1 MDRMSDSGSDD
12 LGSNPGGV
20 TIQNQSAMQQPYSFI
35 AKATYLLLFV
45 TLFIVILVYAK
56 DFFVPIA
63 FGLLLSSL
71 LSPLC
76 KWLCHTGVPKGLS
89 ILISILLMMV
99 FFGGISIFFVNEI
112 GSLSEDFP
120 ELKEKAIENIN
131 DVSHYVEDNFGV
143 SISMQKNWA
152 KEQINNLFSSGN
164 KLINTI
170 FNATTGTL
178 FKVLIMPVFMF
189 YILFYQDRF
198 SEFILRLAGE
208 KRKKTAKK
216 ILRDVSFVSQRYFG
230 GAFIVVLILSVLN
243 SLALHILGLKYPILF
258 GVISAFFNFI
268 PYFGTWIGAFFPFT
282 FALLTGDS
290 LNLAFGVIIVFMI
303 IQFIEN
309 NILTP
314 HITGGYVRLN
324 PFITILALIAGS
336 MVWGIAGMLLVIPF
350 LASLK
355 IVFENFKST
364 SVLSYLIARPTEEPK
379 SKFRR
384 KIRAYFS
391 KKKDKPGSPVDSK
404 DNNTD

>member
-1 MDRMSDSGSDD
+1 
-12 LGSNPGGV
+12 
-20 TIQNQSAMQQPYSFI
+20 MQQPYSFI

-282 FALLTGDS
+282 FALLTGDA

-364 SVLSYLIARPTEEPK
+364 RVLSYLIARPTEEPK